1 MCVGPQINTCAKFC
15 ANIFNSKWIMN
26 DKWNSKWRLQP
37 SRIIFGWFWSPGLF
51 SVAVDYIT
59 TKKFHLSVSVGGWV
73 IAVCAWIQD
82 GGRRHFR
89 FYVRTIFS
97 HMWMW
102 DSKLNKLAKF
112 CANMCNSKLVMGE
125 NEIHNGGHRHVE
137 FIILVDFGHM
147 VYFRWQL
154 CILLQNFIYLCQSA
168 AELLL
173 FVQKCK
179 ITAAGILDLIFVQF
193 FGTRVC
199 RTLNVIHRP
208 NFMQTCAIVNE
219 LWAINVIQNGGCRH
233 LEFILFVSFGKM
245 VYFWWQPT
253 TLLQN
258 FIHICQSAAE
268 LLLFVQKSK
277 MAAATVLDFI
287 FVQYFGTHVC
297 RTSNVVHVPNF
308 VQICATVNDL
318 WAINEI

>member
-112 CANMCNSKLVMGE
+112 CANMCNSKRFMGDKW
-125 NEIHNGGHRHVE
+125 NLKWWSPPSWIHYFCFFWLNGLFPVA
-137 FIILVDFGHM
+137 V
-147 VYFRWQL
+147 VYTHSSVSISGWVIAV
-154 CILLQNFIYLCQSA
+154 CA
-168 AELLL
+168 K
-173 FVQKCK
+173 VQ
-179 ITAAGILDLIFVQF
+179 D
-193 FGTRVC
+193 
-199 RTLNVIHRP
+199 
-208 NFMQTCAIVNE
+208 
-219 LWAINVIQNGGCRH
+219 GGRCH
-233 LEFILFVSFGKM
+233 LEL
-245 VYFWWQPT
+245 
-253 TLLQN
+253 
-258 FIHICQSAAE
+258 
-268 LLLFVQKSK
+268 
-277 MAAATVLDFI
+277 
-287 FVQYFGTHVC
+287 
-297 RTSNVVHVPNF
+297 
-308 VQICATVNDL
+308 
-318 WAINEI
+318 